1 MTDFFQPPSK
11 NLSRIFSI
19 FCYNPRMLLGVIG
32 CGKMG
37 SALIQ
42 GAINAKILQ
51 ASSVFGY
58 DKITAASDS
67 FAATTGA
74 TTCSSL
80 EDLSNACDTFLLA
93 TKPYDVAAV
102 LRNLA
107 AARGDRPA
115 LVISIAAGITL
126 ATLESLLPKT
136 IRVIRT
142 MPNTPAL
149 VGKGASAFAAGG
161 RATDEDAIAA
171 EKLLSSVGL
180 ALQVPEK
187 LLDAVTGLSGSG
199 PAYGFLI
206 IEALADAGVRHGLP
220 RHDSIRLAAQ
230 TMLGAATMVLE
241 TSLHPAQLK
250 DMVTSPGGTT
260 IEGLAALEKNGVRH
274 ALIEAVT
281 AATTRS
287 IELSKI

>member
-1 MTDFFQPPSK
+1 MH
-11 NLSRIFSI
+11 
-19 FCYNPRMLLGVIG
+19 LGVIG

-51 ASSVFGY
+51 PSTVFGY
-58 DKITAASDS
+58 DKIIAASES
-67 FAATTGA
+67 FAAATGA
-74 TTCSSL
+74 SICSSL
-80 EDLSNACDTFLLA
+80 EELSQSCDTFLLA

-102 LRNLA
+102 LKNLA
-107 AARGDRPA
+107 ASRGDSPA

-126 ATLESLLPKT
+126 ASLESYLPKS

-149 VGKGASAFAAGG
+149 VGKGASAFAVGE
-161 RATDEDAIAA
+161 RATADDANAA

-220 RHDSIRLAAQ
+220 RQDAIRLAAQ

-274 ALIEAVT
+274 ALIEAVS
-281 AATTRS
+281 AATHRS